1 MALDLHKRIYSAEV
15 QSSAPSSHVVVAG
28 WAADVKS
35 LGKIAFI
42 KLRDREG
49 YLQLVST
56 DTKLIE
62 KISKLTNESVI
73 VASGKVQKS
82 RAKAGGNELELEE
95 FEVLSLAEP
104 KLPIDMSGKIETD
117 LSKRLDYRVLD
128 LRNPKHLA
136 VFKIRSQANASTRDF
151 LLKNGFIEMQTPK
164 IVAAGAEGG
173 ATLFPVDYYGKK
185 VYLSQSQQLYKQSLL
200 SAGFDRVFEIGP
212 SFRAEKS
219 HTMRHLTEFT
229 HFDFEMAFIKD
240 EDDVLKILEQW
251 FVYVLKDI
259 NEKCKMELE
268 ILGKGIEIPKT
279 PFPRVTYKEC
289 LQLLATVGVTRAAPN
304 AARRSGTHSARELK
318 FGDDIGTDDE
328 KKVGELVKKKYKTN
342 TYFITK
348 YPYELKPFYIMT
360 DGEVSR
366 GFDFEYEGEEL
377 ASGGQ
382 REHRADILT
391 KQITG
396 KGLNPKDFEFY
407 LLPFR
412 YGMPPHG
419 GFGLGIDRLIRYI
432 LKLENIREAVL
443 FPRDPER
450 LTP

>member
-1 MALDLHKRIYSAEV
+1 MVLDLHKRIYSSDV
-15 QSSAPSSHVVVAG
+15 QSSKPGPIVVVAG
-28 WAADVKS
+28 WASDVKS

-56 DTKLIE
+56 DSKLIE
-62 KISKLTNESVI
+62 KVSKLTNESVI

-82 RAKAGGNELELEE
+82 KAKAGGNELELKE
-95 FEVLSLAEP
+95 FEVLSLADP
-104 KLPIDMSGKIETD
+104 KLPIDMTGKIQTD

-151 LLKNGFIEMQTPK
+151 LLKNNFIEMQTPK
-164 IVAAGAEGG
+164 LVAAGTEGG
-173 ATLFPVDYYGKK
+173 ATLFQADYYGKK
-185 VYLSQSQQLYKQSLL
+185 VFLSQSQQLYKQYLL
-200 SAGFDRVFEIGP
+200 AAGFDRVFEIGP

-229 HFDFEMAFIKD
+229 HFDFETAFIKD

-251 FVYVLKDI
+251 FVYVLKDMR
-259 NEKCKMELE
+259 EKCKPELKL
-268 ILGKGIEIPKT
+268 LGREIEIPKL

-289 LQLLATVGVTRAAPN
+289 LQLLATVGVK
-304 AARRSGTHSARELK
+304 LK

-328 KKVGELVKKKYKTN
+328 KKVGELVKNKYKTN
-342 TYFITK
+342 SYFITK
-348 YPYELKPFYIMT
+348 YPYKLKPFYIMT

-366 GFDFEYEGEEL
+366 GFDFEYDGEEL

-391 KQITG
+391 KQIKG

-419 GFGLGIDRLIRYI
+419 GFGLGIDRLIRYV

>member
-1 MALDLHKRIYSAEV
+1 MALDLHKRVYSSEV
-15 QSSAPSSHVVVAG
+15 QASKPGSLVVVAG

-42 KLRDREG
+42 KLRDRTG

-56 DTKLIE
+56 DAKLIE

-73 VASGKVQKS
+73 LATGKVQASKQKS
-82 RAKAGGNELELEE
+82 GGNEIELKE
-95 FEVLSLAEP
+95 FEVLNLSEP
-104 KLPIDMSGKIETD
+104 KMPIDISGKIQTD

-128 LRNPKHLA
+128 LKSPRNLA
-136 VFKIRSQANASTRDF
+136 IFKIRSQANASTRDF
-151 LLKNGFIEMQTPK
+151 LLAKGFIEMQTPK
-164 IVAAGAEGG
+164 LVAAGTEGG
-173 ATLFPVDYYGKK
+173 ATLFQADYYGRK
-185 VYLSQSQQLYKQSLL
+185 VFLSQSQQLYKQYLL
-200 SAGFDRVFEIGP
+200 AAGFDRVFEIGP

-240 EDDVLKILEQW
+240 EEDILNVLEEW
-251 FVYVLKDI
+251 FVYLLKDL
-259 NEKCKMELE
+259 NKKCSEQLKL
-268 ILGKGIEIPKT
+268 LGATFEVPKQ
-279 PFPRVTYKEC
+279 PFPRITYEEC
-289 LQLLATVGVTRAAPN
+289 LKLLSTVGVK
-304 AARRSGTHSARELK
+304 LK
-318 FGDDIGTDDE
+318 FGDDIGTDEE
-328 KKVGELVKKKYKTN
+328 KKVGELIKKKYKTN
-342 TYFITK
+342 AYFITK
-348 YPYELKPFYIMT
+348 YPYTLKPFYIKT
-360 DGEVSR
+360 DGKISR
-366 GFDFEYEGEEL
+366 GFDFEYDGEEL

-382 REHRADILT
+382 REHSAETLT
-391 KQITG
+391 KQIKE

>member
-1 MALDLHKRIYSAEV
+1 MALDLHKRIYSKEV
-15 QSSAPSSHVVVAG
+15 QSSKAGSQVIVAG
-28 WAADVKS
+28 WASDVKS

-56 DTKLIE
+56 DAKLIE
-62 KISKLTNESVI
+62 KISGLTNESVI
-73 VASGKVQKS
+73 IASGKVQKS
-82 RAKAGGNELELEE
+82 KAKAGGNELELEE
-95 FEVLSLAEP
+95 FEVLSLSDP

-136 VFKIRSQANASTRDF
+136 VFKIRSQANTSTRDF
-151 LLKNGFIEMQTPK
+151 LLANGFIEMQTPK
-164 IVAAGAEGG
+164 LVAAGTEGG
-173 ATLFPVDYYGKK
+173 ATLFQADYYGKK
-185 VYLSQSQQLYKQSLL
+185 VFLSQSQQLYKQYLL
-200 SAGFDRVFEIGP
+200 AAGFDRVFEIGP

-229 HFDFEMAFIKD
+229 HFDFEMAFIKS
-240 EDDVLKILEQW
+240 EEDVLAILESW
-251 FVYVLKDI
+251 FVQLLKDI
-259 NEKCKMELE
+259 NEKCKTELE
-268 ILGKGIEIPKT
+268 ILGKEIEIPKQ

-289 LQLLATVGVTRAAPN
+289 LQLLATVGVK
-304 AARRSGTHSARELK
+304 LK

-342 TYFITK
+342 AYFITK
-348 YPYELKPFYIMT
+348 YPFELKPFYIMT

-382 REHRADILT
+382 REHHADVLT
-391 KQITG
+391 KQIKE

-407 LLPFR
+407 ILPFR
-412 YGMPPHG
+412 YGTPPHG

>member
-1 MALDLHKRIYSAEV
+1 MALDLHKRIYSKDV
-15 QSSAPSSHVVVAG
+15 QSSKAGSQVIVAG

-56 DTKLIE
+56 DQKLIE
-62 KISKLTNESVI
+62 KISGLTNESVI
-73 VASGKVQKS
+73 IASGKVQKS
-82 RAKAGGNELELEE
+82 KAKAGGNELELEE

-128 LRNPKHLA
+128 LKNPKNLA
-136 VFKIRSQANASTRDF
+136 IFKIRSQANASTRDF
-151 LLKNGFIEMQTPK
+151 LLANGFIEMQTPK
-164 IVAAGAEGG
+164 LVAAGTEGG
-173 ATLFPVDYYGKK
+173 ATLFQADYYGKK
-185 VYLSQSQQLYKQSLL
+185 VFLSQSQQLYKQYLL
-200 SAGFDRVFEIGP
+200 AAGFDRVFEIGP

-229 HFDFEMAFIKD
+229 HFDFEMAFIKN
-240 EDDVLKILEQW
+240 EEDVLTILEQW
-251 FVYVLKDI
+251 FVQLLKDI
-259 NEKCKMELE
+259 SEKCKIELE
-268 ILGKGIEIPKT
+268 ILEKKLEIPKS
-279 PFPRVTYKEC
+279 PFPRVTYGEC
-289 LQLLATVGVTRAAPN
+289 LKLLATVGVK
-304 AARRSGTHSARELK
+304 LK

-342 TYFITK
+342 AYFITK
-348 YPYELKPFYIMT
+348 YPFELKPFYIMT

-366 GFDFEYEGEEL
+366 GFDFEYDGEEL

-382 REHRADILT
+382 REHRVDILT
-391 KQITG
+391 KQIRG
-396 KGLNPKDFEFY
+396 KGLTPKDFEFY
-407 LLPFR
+407 LMPFR

>member
-1 MALDLHKRIYSAEV
+1 MALDLHKRILSAEV
-15 QSSAPSSHVVVAG
+15 QSSKAGSQVIVAG
-28 WAADVKS
+28 WASEVKS

-56 DTKLIE
+56 DFKLIGR
-62 KISKLTNESVI
+62 ISKLTNESVI
-73 VASGKVQKS
+73 IASGKVQKS
-82 RAKAGGNELELEE
+82 KAKAGGNELELKD

-128 LRNPKHLA
+128 LKNPKNLA
-136 VFKIRSQANASTRDF
+136 IFKIRSQANASTRDF
-151 LLKNGFIEMQTPK
+151 LLANGFIEMQTPK
-164 IVAAGAEGG
+164 LVAAGTEGG
-173 ATLFPVDYYGKK
+173 ATLFQADYYGKK
-185 VYLSQSQQLYKQSLL
+185 VFLSQSQQLYKQYLL
-200 SAGFDRVFEIGP
+200 AAGFDRVFEIGP

-240 EDDVLKILEQW
+240 EDDVLKVLEQW
-251 FVYVLKDI
+251 FVFLLKDLKV
-259 NEKCKMELE
+259 KCKKELE
-268 ILGKGIEIPKT
+268 LLGTALEIPKL
-279 PFPRVTYKEC
+279 PFPRVTYEEC
-289 LQLLATVGVTRAAPN
+289 LKLLSTISVK
-304 AARRSGTHSARELK
+304 LK
-318 FGDDIGTDDE
+318 FGNDIGTDDE

-342 TYFITK
+342 SYFITK
-348 YPYELKPFYIMT
+348 YPFGLKPFYIMT

-382 REHRADILT
+382 REHRVDILT
-391 KQITG
+391 KQIKG

-407 LLPFR
+407 LMPFR

-450 LTP
+450 LMP

>member
-1 MALDLHKRIYSAEV
+1 MVEMTIDLHKRIYSREV
-15 QSSAPSSHVVVAG
+15 QQTKAGSQVVVAG
-28 WAADVKS
+28 WASDVKS

-56 DTKLIE
+56 DAKLIE
-62 KISKLTNESVI
+62 KISKITNESVI
-73 VASGKVQKS
+73 IASGKVQKS
-82 RAKAGGNELELEE
+82 KAKAGGNELELEE
-95 FEVLSLAEP
+95 FETLSLAEP

-164 IVAAGAEGG
+164 LVAAGTEGG
-173 ATLFPVDYYGKK
+173 ATLFQADYYGKK
-185 VYLSQSQQLYKQSLL
+185 VYLSQSQQLYKQYLL
-200 SAGFDRVFEIGP
+200 AAGFDRVFEIGP

-229 HFDFEMAFIKD
+229 HFDFELAFIKD

-259 NEKCKMELE
+259 NEKCKTELE
-268 ILGKGIEIPKT
+268 ILGKEIEIPKL
-279 PFPRVTYKEC
+279 PFPRITYKEC
-289 LQLLATVGVTRAAPN
+289 LQLLATI
-304 AARRSGTHSARELK
+304 GTKLK
-318 FGDDIGTDDE
+318 FGDDIGKEDE
-328 KKVGELVKKKYKTN
+328 KKVGELVKKRYKTN
-342 TYFITK
+342 TYFVTK

-382 REHRADILT
+382 REHRADVLT
-391 KQITG
+391 KQIKE